1 MNRFYID
8 EEYLMPDGLYLSPE
22 DVHHA
27 KNVLRLKVGD
37 PVEIIHRR
45 CRYAAAIAEISAE
58 GIRVTPGS
66 PLPSTE
72 PSLRITLFQG
82 LPKGDKM
89 DWIVQKAVELGADN
103 IIPVQMSR
111 SVVRLKPQDGRK
123 KADRWRRIAREAGKQ
138 SGRCVLPDVSDPV
151 AFASLSDHLSSLDA
165 VVVPWESCSC
175 GGPKFFVSGHK
186 DIHSLGIIIGPE
198 GGITDHE
205 IAFLEK
211 EKCIPVTLGPRILR
225 TETAGLAS
233 IAAFL
238 SLYGEME

>member
-1 MNRFYID
+1 MNRFYIED
-8 EEYLMPDGLYLSPE
+8 DLQMDGLYLSPE

-27 KNVLRLKVGD
+27 KNVLRLKTGD

-45 CRYAAAIAEISAE
+45 CRYAAVIAEMSAE
-58 GIRVTPGS
+58 GIRVMPGS

-89 DWIVQKAVELGADN
+89 DWIVQKAVELGAHK

-111 SVVRLKPQDGRK
+111 SVVRLNSQDGRK
-123 KADRWRRIAREAGKQ
+123 KADRWRKIAREAGKQ
-138 SGRCVLPDVSDPV
+138 SGRCILPEVSDPV
-151 AFASLSDHLSSLDA
+151 AFNHLSGHLSSLEA
-165 VVVPWESCSC
+165 VTVPWESCTT
-175 GGPKFFVSGHK
+175 GGPKSFISGHN
-186 DIHSLGIIIGPE
+186 DIRSLGIIIGPE
-198 GGITDHE
+198 GAITDEE
-205 IAFLEK
+205 ISVLEK
-211 EKCIPVTLGPRILR
+211 EHCIPVTLGPRILR